1 VRSGRV
7 VRMRN
12 IFKEQQEKEPSL
24 KLMDIIQ
31 LVLNL
36 EDGVIEIKK
45 KLKELQPKVNPDSG
59 VKKID
64 PKFFDKSVVDEIPKK
79 RPE

>member
-1 VRSGRV
+1 MGREM

-12 IFKEQQEKEPSL
+12 IVKEQQEKEPSL

-45 KLKELQPKVNPDSG
+45 KLKELQPKVYPDSG
-59 VKKID
+59 GKKID
-64 PKFFDKSVVDEIPKK
+64 PNLFKDIEKDDHPNK
-79 RPE
+79 RPQ

>member
-1 VRSGRV
+1 M
-7 VRMRN
+7 RMIKMKKMIR
-12 IFKEQQEKEPSL
+12 EQPEKEPSL

-45 KLKELQPKVNPDSG
+45 KLKELQPKVYPDSG
-59 VKKID
+59 GKKIV
-64 PKFFDKSVVDEIPKK
+64 PKFFNKDVIDDLPKK

>member
-1 VRSGRV
+1 M
-7 VRMRN
+7 RMIKMKKMIR
-12 IFKEQQEKEPSL
+12 EQPEKEPSL

-45 KLKELQPKVNPDSG
+45 KLKELQPKVYPDSG
-59 VKKID
+59 GKKID
-64 PKFFDKSVVDEIPKK
+64 PKFFNKDVIDDLPKK

>member
-1 VRSGRV
+1 
-7 VRMRN
+7 M
-12 IFKEQQEKEPSL
+12 IKMKTMLKEQPEKEPSL

-59 VKKID
+59 GKKID
-64 PKFFDKSVVDEIPKK
+64 PKFFDRSVVDEIPKK
-79 RPE
+79 RPQ

>member
-1 VRSGRV
+1 MGREM

-12 IFKEQQEKEPSL
+12 IVKEQQEKEPSL

-59 VKKID
+59 GKKID
-64 PKFFDKSVVDEIPKK
+64 PKFFDRSVVDEIPKK
-79 RPE
+79 RPQ

>member
-1 VRSGRV
+1 M
-7 VRMRN
+7 RMIKMKKMIR
-12 IFKEQQEKEPSL
+12 EQPEKEPSL

-45 KLKELQPKVNPDSG
+45 KLKELQPKVYPDSG
-59 VKKID
+59 GKKID
-64 PKFFDKSVVDEIPKK
+64 P
-79 RPE
+79 

>member
-1 VRSGRV
+1 
-7 VRMRN
+7 MRA
-12 IFKEQQEKEPSL
+12 IKMKKMIREQPEKEPSL

-45 KLKELQPKVNPDSG
+45 KLKELQPKVYPDSG
-59 VKKID
+59 GKKID
-64 PKFFDKSVVDEIPKK
+64 PNLFKDIEKDDHPNK
-79 RPE
+79 RPQ

>member
-1 VRSGRV
+1 
-7 VRMRN
+7 
-12 IFKEQQEKEPSL
+12 
-24 KLMDIIQ
+24 MDIIQ

-59 VKKID
+59 GKKID
-64 PKFFDKSVVDEIPKK
+64 PKFFNNDVIDDLPKK

>member
-1 VRSGRV
+1 M
-7 VRMRN
+7 RMIKMKKMIR
-12 IFKEQQEKEPSL
+12 EQPEKEPSL

-59 VKKID
+59 GKKID
-64 PKFFDKSVVDEIPKK
+64 PKFFNKDVIDDLPKK

>member
-1 VRSGRV
+1 M

-12 IFKEQQEKEPSL
+12 IVKEQQEKEPSL

-59 VKKID
+59 GKKID
-64 PKFFDKSVVDEIPKK
+64 PKFFNKDVIDDLPKK

>member
-1 VRSGRV
+1 
-7 VRMRN
+7 MRN

>member
-1 VRSGRV
+1 M

-12 IFKEQQEKEPSL
+12 IVKEQQEKEPSL

>member
-1 VRSGRV
+1 M

-12 IFKEQQEKEPSL
+12 IVKEQQEKEPSL

-45 KLKELQPKVNPDSG
+45 KLKELQPKVYPDSG
-59 VKKID
+59 GKKID